1 MSKIKKMFGNR
12 IKELRVEKNL
22 TQETLAEVAG
32 LDQRTIS
39 HSENGRSMSMKTLQ
53 LLIDSLGVSEEEFF
67 QLKTILDKS
76 DDEIRAELLG
86 IIPNLSS
93 SDLRRLYKI
102 VKALDD

>member
-12 IKELRVEKNL
+12 IKELRVDKNL
-22 TQETLAEVAG
+22 TQETLAEIAG

-39 HSENGRSMSMKTLQ
+39 HSENGHSMSMKTLQ

-76 DDEIRAELLG
+76 DDEIKAELFS